1 MTTTAKTLKRAYF
14 DWLLQEYTY
23 TDIEKNVIEIGTP
36 FLDNDFDY
44 ITMYAVISQTGQI
57 TLTDDGWT
65 LNNLKSH
72 GVTFDGRS
80 KHKQKLLHEITAS
93 LGIEVSDDHELMIR
107 TDLDKFPLAKQR
119 LLQSIMQVNDLIV
132 LRDNSVKSIFFEEV
146 ESFLRS
152 QEILYAKRP
161 SFAGKEGI
169 TVQFDFSI
177 PTIHEGEKLI
187 RTISNGNDLNRA
199 KLLTMDT
206 QLLKNYKDEAR
217 FIAIIDDVTKDFNK
231 KSETEAIF
239 KENSDT
245 NIILLPKSELTN
257 QKQLLLNRA

>member
-119 LLQSIMQVNDLIV
+119 LLQSIVQVNDLIV
-132 LRDNSVKSIFFEEV
+132 LQDNSVKSIFFEEV
-146 ESFLRS
+146 ENFKWTKADFDALVVGETLSGVGGTNLDEIIAKFGEPQTSSESSSENYTTKYVDYNTMGGTEYKSVSLQFVQ
-152 QEILYAKRP
+152 QEDGSWLLSYKH
-161 SFAGKEGI
+161 SSGI
-169 TVQFDFSI
+169 
-177 PTIHEGEKLI
+177 E
-187 RTISNGNDLNRA
+187 
-199 KLLTMDT
+199 
-206 QLLKNYKDEAR
+206 
-217 FIAIIDDVTKDFNK
+217 
-231 KSETEAIF
+231 
-239 KENSDT
+239 
-245 NIILLPKSELTN
+245 
-257 QKQLLLNRA
+257 